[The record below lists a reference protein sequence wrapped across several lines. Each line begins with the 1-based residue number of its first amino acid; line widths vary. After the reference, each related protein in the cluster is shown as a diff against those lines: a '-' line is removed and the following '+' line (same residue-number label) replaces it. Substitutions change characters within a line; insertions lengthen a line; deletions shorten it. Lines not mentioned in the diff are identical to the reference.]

1 MSTAVPPAPRA
12 LQRHG
17 PIARGPREA
26 ASVNM
31 VVRQA
36 DTRIFSLRV
45 GSKRRAGAE
54 REGAARREFE
64 ELIPVAAFRVDLDDG
79 ASRDVRDREAGED
92 EGKHQAQI
100 DSTVTEQLRLT
111 AAPILACEF
120 LLTVVGL

>member
-12 LQRHG
+12 LQRHRPVG
-17 PIARGPREA
+17 GGLWEP

-36 DTRIFSLRV
+36 DAGVFALRV
-45 GSKRRAGAE
+45 GAKGRAGSQCK
-54 REGAARREFE
+54 RAARRELKQ
-64 ELIPVAAFRVDLDDG
+64 LIAVAAFRVDLDDG

-111 AAPILACEF
+111 AAPILGWGIC
-120 LLTVVGL
+120 